1 MKEKIYIRRNNKD
14 LQIANPIPDTTPIIP
29 NKMCINRK
37 KLRNLILKTLGDKL
51 YAKHGEFDL
60 NNGLFIADSKYYCPP
75 HEDAKEIIYGS
86 KIIGMT
92 SEARRPS
99 MQRFDCDD
107 FSLLLKARFA
117 YAAYRNERKRNFA
130 HCFGIVWGMLPFPF
144 SHSLNWM
151 VTTDKKGEQKFHF
164 VEPQTYE
171 IISPNQENFQD
182 IYFMLV

>member
-1 MKEKIYIRRNNKD
+1 MKEKIFIRRNSAD
-14 LQIANPIPDTTPIIP
+14 LQIAEPIPDTTPIIP
-29 NKMCINRK
+29 PNMCINRR
-37 KLRNLILKTLGDKL
+37 KLRNLILKTLAGKL
-51 YAKHGEFDL
+51 YAKHGKFDL
-60 NNGLFIADSKYYCPP
+60 NNGLYIADSEYYCPP
-75 HEDAKEIIYGS
+75 LKDARELIYGS
-86 KIIGMT
+86 KIIGMA
-92 SEARRPS
+92 SEARQPS
-99 MQRFDCDD
+99 RQRFDCDD

-151 VTTDKKGEQKFHF
+151 VTTDEKGKQELYF

-171 IISPNQENFQD
+171 IFSPNQENFQD